1 MPLKK
6 FHKKFISAFEA
17 TSVANSKIVSFFQD
31 ISPLWVEGFEG
42 EIILN
47 SGNI

>member
-17 TSVANSKIVSFFQD
+17 TSVAFLICIFFQD

-47 SGNI
+47 SGNN